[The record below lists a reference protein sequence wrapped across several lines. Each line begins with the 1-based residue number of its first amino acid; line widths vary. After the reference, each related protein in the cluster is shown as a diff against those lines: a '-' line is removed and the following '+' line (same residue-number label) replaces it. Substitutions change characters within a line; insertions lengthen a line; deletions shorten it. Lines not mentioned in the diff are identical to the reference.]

1 MGVSGPHV
9 ANHNQPLYGG
19 LTMTTPDIQKSQ
31 HLLKHLK
38 DEMSFLS
45 SLMAQLSSLMRQAD
59 FVASGL
65 QWTWKSLERAQ
76 ESEETDIEKP

>member
-1 MGVSGPHV
+1 MGVSGPYV

-19 LTMTTPDIQKSQ
+19 LIMTTPDIQKTQ

-45 SLMAQLSSLMRQAD
+45 SLMAQLSSLLRQAD

-65 QWTWKSLERAQ
+65 QWTWKCLESAQ
-76 ESEETDIEKP
+76 KSEESNIE